1 MSRITKAMPAHAL
14 ELKLKRELFNTV
26 TMNYTCHFCNTFPK
40 QGPVFVGE
48 DEKISCSRCKAD
60 NMPNGLAIPGINAL
74 ITNLLVACRYKKNGC
89 QFQTDPKA
97 ISTHENSCARRDVPC
112 IWTGCDKVFSLAIM
126 LGHVQDQ
133 RHKLESYNSNHYIK
147 RNGMKFDV
155 VTDSP
160 IKYLTG
166 NKEDGAANHRVTIG
180 FLRLKEVDDKF
191 VVQLESDRN
200 EQLSLIWVQM
210 AASKSE
216 AANYEY
222 IVQLKSK
229 PGIGSLSYKG
239 PVKSF
244 DDNKDEVFNSKQGL
258 VVLPPVLKK
267 NEEDGDIDLEV
278 EIIYVGPNDEAS
290 LAKRK
295 KKNPRKI
302 IITLH

>member
-1 MSRITKAMPAHAL
+1 
-14 ELKLKRELFNTV
+14 
-26 TMNYTCHFCNTFPK
+26 
-40 QGPVFVGE
+40 
-48 DEKISCSRCKAD
+48 
-60 NMPNGLAIPGINAL
+60 
-74 ITNLLVACRYKKNGC
+74 
-89 QFQTDPKA
+89 
-97 ISTHENSCARRDVPC
+97 
-112 IWTGCDKVFSLAIM
+112 
-126 LGHVQDQ
+126 
-133 RHKLESYNSNHYIK
+133 
-147 RNGMKFDV
+147 
-155 VTDSP
+155 
-160 IKYLTG
+160 
-166 NKEDGAANHRVTIG
+166 
-180 FLRLKEVDDKF
+180 
-191 VVQLESDRN
+191 
-200 EQLSLIWVQM
+200 M

-295 KKNPRKI
+295 KKTQRNTI
-302 IITLH
+302 ISLQ